1 MEPLVMIVD
10 DARDTRR
17 YYRAFLIGR
26 GYRVIT
32 ARDGE
37 SAIKLALRRLP
48 DVIVMDLAL
57 PHIDGI
63 EASRRL
69 HADPRTAGIPIV
81 AVTGYGWKT
90 VARIAAQ
97 AGFVAFVTKP
107 CASIDLVSTVDQV
120 LTSTPPTLAS
130 AGRAAPP
137 RGAPRP
143 APSPAT
149 EPLLPDHDT
158 LPDR

>member
-1 MEPLVMIVD
+1 MVLIVD
-10 DARDTRR
+10 DARDARR

-37 SAIKLALRRLP
+37 SAVRLALRRRP

-57 PHIDGI
+57 PVIDGI

-69 HADPRTAGIPIV
+69 HGDPRTSGIPII

-97 AGFVAFVTKP
+97 AGFAAFVTKP

-120 LTSTPPTLAS
+120 LTSAPPAAAS
-130 AGRAAPP
+130 ARRAAPP
-137 RGAPRP
+137 PGAPSP
-143 APSPAT
+143 APSPAP
-149 EPLLPDHDT
+149 EPPPTAHDR